1 MPEDL
6 YRVVVWGDRP
16 PLFLGQNGCFT
27 SIGQRWKMWKRR
39 FEVYVAALNI
49 TDSKQMRAVLLYQVG
64 EATQAVF
71 DTSNTGDDF
80 ETAMQK
86 LDDYFSPKKNLDY
99 EIFKFRTTTQMSG
112 ETVDQYA
119 TRLRK
124 LAANCEFADTDREL
138 KSTIIQNCTSKRLR
152 RIALRD
158 DLSLDALLA
167 KARSI
172 EVSETQASGI
182 EQFSGTVNATVN
194 KIYPSLAF
202 PGTVPYSLMASAA

>member
-1 MPEDL
+1 
-6 YRVVVWGDRP
+6 
-16 PLFLGQNGCFT
+16 
-27 SIGQRWKMWKRR
+27 
-39 FEVYVAALNI
+39 
-49 TDSKQMRAVLLYQVG
+49 
-64 EATQAVF
+64 
-71 DTSNTGDDF
+71 
-80 ETAMQK
+80 
-86 LDDYFSPKKNLDY
+86 
-99 EIFKFRTTTQMSG
+99 MSG

-172 EVSETQASGI
+172 EVSETQASAGNRAVLRNSECNR
-182 EQFSGTVNATVN
+182 EQDLPKEILKKTTVSADKASTVKTCQINTMSQVWPHRDSPCPAKGQTCNKCGKLNHFARMCLTKQASSGHNATSPHQWQSN
-194 KIYPSLAF
+194 PK
-202 PGTVPYSLMASAA
+202 